1 MIEEGTRCH
10 TFKWIDLVIGIGI
23 GIGIGIEFEREILID
38 SEIGTAEMEGI
49 GIEEMVEIMGADL
62 LTEVVVIVV
71 ALIIGR

>member
-10 TFKWIDLVIGIGI
+10 TFKWIDLV
-23 GIGIGIEFEREILID
+23 IGIGIEFEREILID

-49 GIEEMVEIMGADL
+49 GTEEMVEIMEADL

>member
-1 MIEEGTRCH
+1 MIEEGTRRH

-49 GIEEMVEIMGADL
+49 GTEEMVEIMEADL

>member
-1 MIEEGTRCH
+1 MIEEGTRRH

>member
-1 MIEEGTRCH
+1 M
-10 TFKWIDLVIGIGI
+10 IGIGI